1 MLKKNDIIQIKI
13 DDISIEGAGIG
24 KYEGMV
30 VFVPKA
36 LPEEIVEAKII
47 KVMKSYAVA
56 RVINIEEISKH
67 RIEPFCELF
76 EQCGGCSLQHLD
88 YQQQL
93 AFKARHIKECFKRL
107 GGIDIEL
114 PSILAADNIRDYRNK
129 AAFPAANVNGLMEAG
144 FYATRSHRL
153 IVGDCPIQKQQINNI
168 KNIIIKWANENGIEA
183 YDEKIGT
190 GVIRHIIVRQA
201 SNGELMVGLVTRDKD
216 IDHSLITSLS
226 KVSKLNSL
234 VQNVNNTKGNVIL
247 GAKTRVLYGDEYI
260 TEKYEDL
267 SFRVALTSF
276 LQINYEQTHK
286 LYQVALL
293 YANIS
298 NNDIVFDLFCGIG
311 TISLLASKRAKQVI
325 GIEYVQSAIDNAIDN
340 AERNGINNTHFI
352 AGDAGQML
360 DEGVR
365 YAGKPDVIILDPP
378 RKGCEQSLINK
389 IIDIS
394 PSKIVYVSCNPATLA
409 RDIALLCKNGYI
421 LSKVCGVDMFAHT
434 THVECCCLL
443 VKV

>member
-1 MLKKNDIIQIKI
+1 MLKKNDIIHINI
-13 DDISIEGAGIG
+13 EDISIEGAGIG
-24 KYEGMV
+24 KYKGMV

-47 KVMKSYAVA
+47 KVTKSYAVA
-56 RVINIEEISKH
+56 RVINIEETSKH
-67 RIEPFCELF
+67 RVEPFCKLF

-129 AAFPAANVNGLMEAG
+129 AAFPVAEENGRVEAG

-168 KNIIIKWANENGIEA
+168 KNNIIRWANENGIEA
-183 YDEKIGT
+183 YNEKT
-190 GVIRHIIVRQA
+190 GKGVLRHIVVRQA
-201 SNGELMVGLVTRDKD
+201 SNGELMAGLVTRDKV
-216 IDHSLITSLS
+216 IDHSLITSLC
-226 KVSKLNSL
+226 KVSQLKSV

-247 GAKTRVLYGDEYI
+247 GEETRVLYGDEYI
-260 TEKYEDL
+260 TEKYEGL

-276 LQINYEQTHK
+276 LQVNYEQTYK

-298 NNDIVFDLFCGIG
+298 KKDIVFDLFCGIG
-311 TISLLASKRAKQVI
+311 TISLLAAKRAKKVI

-340 AERNGINNTHFI
+340 AKRNGINNTHFI

-365 YAGKPDVIILDPP
+365 NAGNPDIIILDPP

-389 IIDIS
+389 IVGIS

-409 RDIALLCKNGYI
+409 RDIALLCKKGYF
-421 LSKVCGVDMFAHT
+421 LNKVCGVDMFSHT

-443 VKV
+443 VRE